1 MLQYIVIGVVIGGIY
16 AIFAAG
22 LITTF
27 RASGILN
34 FGYGAMAFF
43 IARTY
48 YFLHVQQ
55 QWPIWAAAVISILVI
70 APAMG
75 FLLWAALFR
84 ILQQATTL
92 VKVVATIGLSVMLP
106 ALAEIMFGN
115 PVISSAP
122 GLVPYPVPSYTVLG
136 VGISLD
142 QINVVACVVVI
153 LVVGFVV
160 VSMTEWG
167 LVIRALVD
175 SPAQT
180 SLTGTNPKVAAASV
194 WTITTCIAGLAGV
207 LIAPIIGLTSDN
219 YEFLIVAAFS
229 SVLLARFT
237 NIGRAVLASIA
248 LGVVSSLLN
257 LYLPPTSTVTAGVI
271 ASVPFAFIIPFVL
284 YEAVRRKV
292 PSDPGGGGSALDR
305 AIVVAGG
312 AVSGSRVRGGA
323 RPSDSN
329 TRPDFRLSGWRRQ
342 QGLSTAFTAL
352 AILLLLP
359 LVLSPFWT
367 GRVALGLCFG
377 IVFLSLRIVM
387 GEGGTIWL
395 CQASFAGV
403 GALVSA
409 YLITDQQWPII
420 PAIVVAALLAVL
432 GGFVLAFL
440 TTRLGDLYVALV
452 TLAFGILVDRLI
464 FTVSIFQGNLNAG
477 IPLVQS
483 FASNATTFFYVLVG
497 IVVAVVLFVEHFR
510 QSTAGLALSATR
522 WSTPSSRALGLSVV
536 QIKVLAA
543 CLSAFLAAVGGA
555 FIALSSQNAV
565 PATFDTIGALVWIAA
580 LVTFGVRSSL
590 AALVAGIFT
599 ALMPSIFQ
607 TFFPLSV
614 SSLPQ
619 VLFGLGA
626 VLLARNPE
634 GAFVMHSQVARRL
647 IADTL
652 HVGRRIFPTVESRA
666 SNVVD

>member
-27 RASGILN
+27 QASGILN
-34 FGYGAMAFF
+34 FGYGAIAFF

-48 YFLHVQQ
+48 YFLLVQH
-55 QWPIWAAAVISILVI
+55 QWPIWAAALISILVI

-75 FLLWAALFR
+75 FILWAALFR

-106 ALAEIMFGN
+106 ALAGIIYGN
-115 PVISSAP
+115 PVISFSP

-142 QINVVACVVVI
+142 QINVVACVVLI

-160 VSMTEWG
+160 VNMTEWG

-180 SLTGTNPKVAAASV
+180 SLTGTNPKVAAAAV
-194 WTITTCIAGLAGV
+194 WTIATCFAGLAGV
-207 LIAPIIGLTSDN
+207 LIAPILGVNSDN

-229 SVLLARFT
+229 AVLLARFI
-237 NIGRAVLASIA
+237 NIGVAILASIA

-257 LYLPPTSTVTAGVI
+257 LWLPPTGTVSTGVI
-271 ASVPFAFIIPFVL
+271 ASVPFAFIFIFVL

-292 PSDPGGGGSALDR
+292 PSNPGGGGGALDR
-305 AIVVAGG
+305 AITTGG
-312 AVSGSRVRGGA
+312 AVSASHDKA
-323 RPSDSN
+323 QPSDFN

-342 QGLSTAFTAL
+342 KRLPTAITAL
-352 AILLLLP
+352 VILLLLP
-359 LVLSPFWT
+359 VLLSPFWT
-367 GRVALGLCFG
+367 GRVALGLAFG

-403 GALVSA
+403 GAMVSA
-409 YLITDQQWPII
+409 YLITDHQWPLI
-420 PAIVVAALLAVL
+420 PAIVVAALLTAL
-432 GGFVLAFL
+432 GGSILAYL

-464 FTVSIFQGNLNAG
+464 FTIPVFQGSLNAG
-477 IPLVQS
+477 IPLVES
-483 FASNATTFFYVLVG
+483 FATNDTTFFYILAG
-497 IVVAVVLFVEHFR
+497 LTLAVVLFVEHFR

-522 WSTPSSRALGLSVV
+522 WSEPSSRALGLSVV

-543 CLSAFLAAVGGA
+543 CLSAVIAAVGGA
-555 FIALSSQNAV
+555 FIALSYQYAV
-565 PATFDTIGALVWIAA
+565 PATFDTIGALVWIAVF
-580 LVTFGVRSSL
+580 VTVGVRSTL
-590 AALVAGIFT
+590 AAVVAGILSVVT
-599 ALMPSIFQ
+599 PAIFQ
-607 TFFPLSV
+607 TFFPTSI
-614 SSLPQ
+614 SDLPP

-626 VLLARNPE
+626 VLLANNPE
-634 GAFVMHSQVARRL
+634 GVLIMHAEQGRRL
-647 IADTL
+647 IAHTL
-652 HVGRRIFPTVESRA
+652 HAGRRIFPTVEARS
-666 SNVVD
+666 SDVVD

>member
-34 FGYGAMAFF
+34 FGYGAIAFF

-70 APAMG
+70 APALG

-106 ALAEIMFGN
+106 ALAEIMYGN

-142 QINVVACVVVI
+142 QINVIACVVVI
-153 LVVGFVV
+153 LAVGFVV

-229 SVLLARFT
+229 SVLLGRFV

-257 LYLPPTSTVTAGVI
+257 FYLPPTSTVTAGVI

-292 PSDPGGGGSALDR
+292 PNDPGGGGSALDR
-305 AIVVAGG
+305 AIVTGG
-312 AVSGSRVRGGA
+312 AVSGSRVRGSA
-323 RPSDSN
+323 LPSDSN

-342 QGLSTAFTAL
+342 QGRLPTAFTAL
-352 AILLLLP
+352 VILLLLP
-359 LVLSPFWT
+359 LVLSPFWIA
-367 GRVALGLCFG
+367 RVALGLCFG

-409 YLITDQQWPII
+409 YLITDQHWPII
-420 PAIVVAALLAVL
+420 PAIIVAALLAVL

-464 FTVSIFQGNLNAG
+464 FTVPIFQGNLNAG
-477 IPLVQS
+477 IPLVES
-483 FASNATTFFYVLVG
+483 FASNDTTFFYVLVG

-522 WSTPSSRALGLSVV
+522 WSKPTSRALGLSVV

-555 FIALSSQNAV
+555 FIALSAQYGV
-565 PATFDTIGALVWIAA
+565 PATFDTIGGLVWIAA
-580 LVTFGVRSSL
+580 LVTFGVRSTF
-590 AALVAGIFT
+590 AALVAGIFF

-607 TFFPLSV
+607 TYFPLSV

-634 GAFVMHSQVARRL
+634 GVFVMHSQVARRL
-647 IADTL
+647 IADTW
-652 HVGRRIFPTVESRA
+652 HVGRRILPTVKSRT
-666 SNVVD
+666 SNVID